1 MDTSLDTLGPYN
13 ILMVSDF
20 FYPNTGGVETHIY
33 QLSQCL
39 MALGHKVVI
48 LTHSYGDI
56 QGIHYLT
63 NGLKVY
69 YLPRLPIYQQ
79 ASFPTI
85 FGAFPPLRRI
95 ILQEKI
101 NIVHAHQAFS
111 TMAHEAVLHART
123 MGCRVVFTDHSLF
136 GFADASSILV
146 NKVLKFSLADVHA
159 AICVSHTSKEN
170 TVLRAC
176 IPPQRVYVIPNA
188 VEASLFKPLVGN
200 DSGEVKMWS
209 STTERKVM
217 AHSGRSSEESI
228 TVIAMSRLV
237 YRKGIDLLA
246 AVLPEL
252 CRRYQKLKFII
263 GGDGPKKH
271 LLEEIIHSEGLD
283 SRVTLIGEVQHD
295 HVRQLLIQGQI
306 FLNCSLTEAFC
317 VSLVE
322 AAAAGLLV
330 VSTRVGGVP
339 EVLPPEMLVLADPS
353 PEGVLSAIDTAVERV
368 LNSPVDVSHQHEEVT
383 KMYSWHAMAQRTARV
398 YDSVIQLDRDDS
410 MAARLGRYWKCG
422 KWFGKICCCVV
433 AADWWYLK
441 WLELWESAGKF
452 IDNEKVEN
460 FKLFSSRQNL
470 KSN

>member
-1 MDTSLDTLGPYN
+1 
-13 ILMVSDF
+13 
-20 FYPNTGGVETHIY
+20 
-33 QLSQCL
+33 
-39 MALGHKVVI
+39 
-48 LTHSYGDI
+48 
-56 QGIHYLT
+56 
-63 NGLKVY
+63 
-69 YLPRLPIYQQ
+69 
-79 ASFPTI
+79 
-85 FGAFPPLRRI
+85 
-95 ILQEKI
+95 
-101 NIVHAHQAFS
+101 
-111 TMAHEAVLHART
+111 MAHEAILHART

-188 VEASLFKPLVGN
+188 VEASLFKPFGN
-200 DSGEVKMWS
+200 YISKKTRAAS
-209 STTERKVM
+209 STDGGDVFNT
-217 AHSGRSSEESI
+217 GRNLSSEDSI

-252 CRRYQKLKFII
+252 CHRYPKLNFII
-263 GGDGPKKH
+263 GGDGPKRY
-271 LLEEIIHSEGLD
+271 LLEKIIKTEGLH

-295 HVRQLLIQGQI
+295 KVRELLIKGQI

-353 PEGVLSAIDTAVERV
+353 PQGVLSAMDTAVERV
-368 LNSPVDVSHQHEEVT
+368 LTSPVDAVQQHELVT
-383 KMYSWHAMAQRTARV
+383 TMYSWHAVAQRTARV
-398 YDSVIQLDRDDS
+398 YDSVMQLDRDDS
-410 MAARLGRYWKCG
+410 MASRLSRYWKCG

-433 AADWWYLK
+433 TVDWWYLK
-441 WLELWESAGKF
+441 FLEWWDPRKTTC
-452 IDNEKVEN
+452 
-460 FKLFSSRQNL
+460 
-470 KSN
+470 